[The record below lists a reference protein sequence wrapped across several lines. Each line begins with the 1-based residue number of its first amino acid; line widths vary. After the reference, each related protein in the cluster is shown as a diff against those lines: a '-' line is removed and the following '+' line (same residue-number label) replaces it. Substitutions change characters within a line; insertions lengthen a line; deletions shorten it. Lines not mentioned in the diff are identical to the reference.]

1 MCADIA
7 AIYVAFD
14 QVYRLSKDPGSQMIS
29 RLEILKKTMCDGA
42 LPGEPAK
49 GGIRVNYDLLQRNT
63 RFFLH
68 NLVRSRVW
76 RRAILSGLPA
86 LACLMAIGPGFGAMA
101 QDQEAVTQSPTAPT
115 QDAAQIA
122 VELNKLETIE
132 SGCRIYVVVDNKS
145 ETDFKTLKLDLVL
158 FRTDGIVDQRFFVD
172 LAPLRNHKRIVKLF
186 ELNKVA
192 CDDIGSFL
200 VNDVV
205 ECRSETEAIDGCL
218 ARMSVSSLAKA
229 TLIK

>member
-1 MCADIA
+1 M
-7 AIYVAFD
+7 
-14 QVYRLSKDPGSQMIS
+14 
-29 RLEILKKTMCDGA
+29 
-42 LPGEPAK
+42 
-49 GGIRVNYDLLQRNT
+49 NYDLLQHKT
-63 RFFLH
+63 RSELKLF
-68 NLVRSRVW
+68 NGRIW
-76 RRAILSGLPA
+76 RWTILPA
-86 LACLMAIGPGFGAMA
+86 VACLMAMQLAPGVMA
-101 QDQEAVTQSPTAPT
+101 QEQEAVTETPT
-115 QDAAQIA
+115 QEATQIA

-158 FRTDGIVDQRFFVD
+158 FRADGIVDQRFFVD
-172 LAPLRNHKRIVKLF
+172 LAPLRNQKRIVKLF

-205 ECRSETEAIDGCL
+205 ECRSETENINGCL

-229 TLIK
+229 PLTK

>member
-1 MCADIA
+1 M
-7 AIYVAFD
+7 
-14 QVYRLSKDPGSQMIS
+14 
-29 RLEILKKTMCDGA
+29 
-42 LPGEPAK
+42 
-49 GGIRVNYDLLQRNT
+49 NYDLLQHKT
-63 RFFLH
+63 RSIQK
-68 NLVRSRVW
+68 LVNGRIW
-76 RRAILSGLPA
+76 RRTILPA
-86 LACLMAIGPGFGAMA
+86 VACLMAMQLASGVMA
-101 QDQEAVTQSPTAPT
+101 QEQEAVTEAPS
-115 QDAAQIA
+115 QQEAAQIA

-172 LAPLRNHKRIVKLF
+172 LAPLRNQKRIVKLF

-192 CDDIGSFL
+192 CDEIGSFL

-205 ECRSETEAIDGCL
+205 ECRSEAENIDGCL

-229 TLIK
+229 ALTK

>member
-1 MCADIA
+1 
-7 AIYVAFD
+7 
-14 QVYRLSKDPGSQMIS
+14 
-29 RLEILKKTMCDGA
+29 
-42 LPGEPAK
+42 
-49 GGIRVNYDLLQRNT
+49 VNYDLLQQT
-63 RFFLH
+63 RFKH
-68 NLVRSRVW
+68 DRVAGRFW
-76 RRAILSGLPA
+76 RRAILPFVAG
-86 LACLMAIGPGFGAMA
+86 LMAMQLASGVMA
-101 QDQEAVTQSPTAPT
+101 QEQEEVTEAPGQET
-115 QDAAQIA
+115 EQIG

-132 SGCRIYVVVDNKS
+132 NGCRIYVVVDNKS

-172 LAPLRNHKRIVKLF
+172 LAPLRNQKRIVKLF

-205 ECRSETEAIDGCL
+205 ECRSETENIDGCL

-229 TLIK
+229 ALTK

>member
-1 MCADIA
+1 MPERTIIA

-14 QVYRLSKDPGSQMIS
+14 QSDRLSKDLRSQRIS
-29 RLEILKKTMCDGA
+29 RPEVLKTTTCDGA
-42 LPGEPAK
+42 LPGGPAK
-49 GGIRVNYDLLQRNT
+49 GGIRVKYDLFQHKT
-63 RFFLH
+63 RSVH
-68 NLVRSRVW
+68 KPGEGRIW
-76 RRAILSGLPA
+76 RRAILA
-86 LACLMAIGPGFGAMA
+86 AVACLMAVQLAPGVMA
-101 QDQEAVTQSPTAPT
+101 QEQEQEQEAVTEAPSQET
-115 QDAAQIA
+115 TQIA

-172 LAPLRNHKRIVKLF
+172 LAPLRNKKRIVKLF

-205 ECRSETEAIDGCL
+205 ECRSETENIDGCL

-229 TLIK
+229 PLTK